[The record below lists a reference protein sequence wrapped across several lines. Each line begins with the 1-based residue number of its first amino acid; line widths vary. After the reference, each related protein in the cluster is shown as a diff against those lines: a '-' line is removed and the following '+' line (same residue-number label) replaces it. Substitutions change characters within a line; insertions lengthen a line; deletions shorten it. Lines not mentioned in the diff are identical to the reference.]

1 MEIRLELPE
10 KLIKRIEEL
19 SLKEGG
25 TVEEKVA
32 EILYRHLEDNDPDLK
47 AEIHLKLCAKYLS
60 EAEQLAQ
67 RGDYLQASEKAWGA
81 AAQLVKAVAAKRGVE
96 LKSHGDLWRFVTKLR
111 EETGDAEVG
120 RLWHVANSLYVN
132 FTRHGQRRSSSE
144 TLLKTS
150 RLSSRN

>member
-47 AEIHLKLCAKYLS
+47 AEIHLKLCEKYLS

-67 RGDYLQASEKAWGA
+67 RGDYLQASEKAWG
-81 AAQLVKAVAAKRGVE
+81 V
-96 LKSHGDLWRFVTKLR
+96 
-111 EETGDAEVG
+111 
-120 RLWHVANSLYVN
+120 
-132 FTRHGQRRSSSE
+132 RR
-144 TLLKTS
+144 
-150 RLSSRN
+150 R